1 MEIVNGGTPAVPAKQ
16 TEFAG
21 GSGTP
26 AVPAKASTITMTTS
40 LNTSVNI
47 ELAYE
52 LFSVLYP
59 RNPDGTRFVHPK
71 NIRNKIP
78 YFGIPNSIICV
89 KYKGKIRGI
98 RQNEGQMNNVVSI
111 DLQACDKNINLKL
124 AKTKIQLTG
133 ATSHEMG
140 KYAFEMLCAHVN
152 MIQANLC
159 YIRNLSEDVCNDT
172 ITWVMDYVY
181 DYFTQNGTLPY
192 LDVSALPKEID
203 AKLAGFVWQYMED
216 FDDFEPFQNKIQKVV
231 DILNDH
237 DLNVLESEAPLEPV
251 DINISNSV
259 YNFNLGKEV
268 SLIQLSSHLMKKGF
282 RCEFHN
288 WNANL
293 KVSIPIEEEMDDSS
307 VNETLQTTSTG
318 GSNGTSGSN
327 GSKVKAHRFSIHKN
341 FSIKQ
346 TSPSCYE
353 QAMEARDLFLYG
365 IADYVPEY

>member
-1 MEIVNGGTPAVPAKQ
+1 
-16 TEFAG
+16 
-21 GSGTP
+21 
-26 AVPAKASTITMTTS
+26 MTTC
-40 LNTSVNI
+40 LNTSVDI
-47 ELAYE
+47 GLAYE

-59 RNPDGTRFVHPK
+59 RNGDGTRFMHPK

-78 YFGIPNSIICV
+78 YFGVPNSIICV

-98 RQNEGQMNNVVSI
+98 RQNEGQMNNVISI
-111 DLQACDKNINLKL
+111 DLQVCDKNINLKL

-140 KYAFEMLCAHVN
+140 AHAFHVLCAHVN
-152 MIQANLC
+152 MIQANLD
-159 YIRNLSEDVCNDT
+159 YIRSLSEDVCNDT

-181 DYFTQNGTLPY
+181 NRFTETGTLPY
-192 LDVSALPKEID
+192 VDISMIDGSVLDSR
-203 AKLAGFVWQYMED
+203 LASFVWQYTED
-216 FDDFEPFQNKIQKVV
+216 FDTFEAYQTKIQSVI

-237 DLNVLESEAPLEPV
+237 ELNILEDNQVLEPIN
-251 DINISNSV
+251 INISNSV
-259 YNFNLGKEV
+259 YNFTLGKDV

-293 KVSIPIEEEMDDSS
+293 KVSIPIESDEMDDDDTASG
-307 VNETLQTTSTG
+307 TLHTNSTG
-318 GSNGTSGSN
+318 NSA
-327 GSKVKAHRFSIHKN
+327 KVKAHRFSIHKN

-365 IADYVPEY
+365 LSDYVPEY